1 MKTILLSIL
10 IIVGFNSCTAVK
22 NKTDNIKF
30 QKSCADVTEQ
40 KTLADIFC
48 KK

>member
-1 MKTILLSIL
+1 MKILLLSIL
-10 IIVGFNSCTAVK
+10 ITIGFSSCTAVK